1 MSTHERRFFL
11 KSSALA
17 AVSFGVAPPA
27 LLRAAYA
34 GEHAEG
40 RVVVVL
46 FQRGACDALN
56 TVIPFEDEHYR
67 QYRPSIAIE
76 PPGAGSGRALDLDGS
91 FAFHPALEALLPL
104 YRAGSLAVVH
114 AVGSPHGTRSHFDAQ
129 DFMETGTPGVKTTRD
144 GWMNRYLSTAPQ
156 ETGSPL
162 RAVAMMP
169 QLPVVLSG
177 RERALAMRSI
187 DDFGL
192 RKRRG
197 SDIESSFEALY
208 SGTSDSALNA
218 AGSTTFEAI
227 DLLRKLP
234 PTPPRSAARYP
245 GQDRNRLRDVARLIK
260 ADVGLE
266 IAFVPFGSWDHH
278 AAEGGAQGAL
288 ANQLRALGGTLAA
301 FAQDLGD
308 SLEDVVILTMTEF
321 GRTARENGNRGTDH
335 GHGSVSLVVGGGV
348 RGGRVYGRWPGIEP
362 EQLYQGRDLAITT
375 DFRDLVGEVLVSHSG
390 ASDLDEVFPNH
401 TRGSSLGLFET

>member
-1 MSTHERRFFL
+1 MSTHARRFFL

-17 AVSFGVAPPA
+17 AVSFGVAWRA

-34 GEHAEG
+34 REHAEG
-40 RVVVVL
+40 KVVVVL

-76 PPGAGSGRALDLDGS
+76 PPGAGDGRALDLDGS

-129 DFMETGTPGVKTTRD
+129 DFMETGTPGVKSTRD
-144 GWMNRYLSTAPQ
+144 GWMNRYLSTTSH

-162 RAVAMMP
+162 RAVAMTP

-187 DDFGL
+187 EAFGL
-192 RKRRG
+192 RRRRG
-197 SDIESSFEALY
+197 SDIESSFEALH
-208 SGTSDSALNA
+208 SQTSDSALSEA
-218 AGSTTFEAI
+218 SSITFEAI
-227 DLLRKLP
+227 DVLRRLP
-234 PTPPRSAARYP
+234 PTPPDSVARYP
-245 GQDRNRLRDVARLIK
+245 GPRQSRALQDVARLVR

-288 ANQLRALGGTLAA
+288 ANQLRSLGGTLAA

-308 SLEDVVILTMTEF
+308 RMEDVVVLTLTEF

-335 GHGSVSLVVGGGV
+335 GHGSVSLVMGGGV
-348 RGGRVYGRWPGIEP
+348 RGGRVYGDWPGIEP

-390 ASDLDEVFPNH
+390 AADLDEVFPDH
-401 TRGSSLGLFET
+401 TRGRPLGLFS

>member
-1 MSTHERRFFL
+1 M
-11 KSSALA
+11 
-17 AVSFGVAPPA
+17 
-27 LLRAAYA
+27 
-34 GEHAEG
+34 
-40 RVVVVL
+40 
-46 FQRGACDALN
+46 
-56 TVIPFEDEHYR
+56 IPFEDEHYR

-301 FAQDLGD
+301 FAQDLA
-308 SLEDVVILTMTEF
+308 TAW
-321 GRTARENGNRGTDH
+321 RT
-335 GHGSVSLVVGGGV
+335 S
-348 RGGRVYGRWPGIEP
+348 
-362 EQLYQGRDLAITT
+362 
-375 DFRDLVGEVLVSHSG
+375 
-390 ASDLDEVFPNH
+390 
-401 TRGSSLGLFET
+401 